1 MCDETG
7 ELRWAAGF
15 TTWGAL
21 RGVRKPIA
29 ANDSQEFA
37 APTSGAHG
45 GIGSYHRATIGSLA
59 LKPATDEAAYD
70 CPIRF
75 PGQWQDPETG
85 LYYNRH
91 RYYDPLAA
99 QYMSPDPIG
108 LEGGDRPQGYVL
120 NPAAWSDPLGLK
132 RWGPH
137 EKGPLGNPNDPNSA
151 ASTFRS
157 GSYTER
163 VLEKPIVVYRAHGG
177 RAGPVG
183 QFMTSVKP
191 TGPTQAILD
200 SALNPDWR
208 NTATAV
214 HQFTLPAGTTIYEGV
229 AGPQVIN
236 GGAGSLYGGGPQIF
250 VPRAT
255 LQKLG
260 LMP

>member
-1 MCDETG
+1 
-7 ELRWAAGF
+7 
-15 TTWGAL
+15 
-21 RGVRKPIA
+21 VRKPIA

-255 LQKLG
+255 LKKLG